1 VLKRRK
7 NADIADG
14 YLFLIHATRI
24 GKSIAL
30 NPSAGKEVKGPVSAG
45 G

>member
-7 NADIADG
+7 NADIAEG
-14 YLFLIHATRI
+14 YLILIHATGI

-30 NPSAGKEVKGPVSAG
+30 NPSAGRKVKGPVSSG